1 MHQKFDVVY
10 ENGVLRPLGPL
21 PEQIREHQRY
31 TVSVEGLGQAARP
44 DAECPAAAS
53 LEEVR
58 KILSK
63 VSESL
68 ADAVA
73 ADREER

>member
-1 MHQKFDVVY
+1 MSFTKTAYCV
-10 ENGVLRPLGPL
+10 PLGRSRSRFASTSGTPS
-21 PEQIREHQRY
+21 P
-31 TVSVEGLGQAARP
+31 SKGLTGRRP

>member
-31 TVSVEGLGQAARP
+31 TVAVEGLGQAARP